1 MITMMMD
8 IVLQRKMSH
17 KFHSFFFVKAIRIC
31 ICRRSTATI
40 VRHRGLVS
48 SVTAVA
54 LANALAATAEIH
66 IFRFAEI
73 RNREIY

>member
-1 MITMMMD
+1 
-8 IVLQRKMSH
+8 
-17 KFHSFFFVKAIRIC
+17 
-31 ICRRSTATI
+31 
-40 VRHRGLVS
+40 
-48 SVTAVA
+48 VTAVA